1 MDDRPMTEA
10 ASPAEREPDAE
21 RHATIPGLGP
31 FVLIAAGAALMA
43 GAVFGTELVHEPG
56 EMFTWSRLGIG
67 VIGLLI
73 LLAGL
78 AWFADPPE
86 ADGSA
91 ERRRDD

>member
-1 MDDRPMTEA
+1 MTEA

-21 RHATIPGLGP
+21 RHASIPPLGP

-43 GAVFGTELVHEPG
+43 GAVFGTELVRDPSAS
-56 EMFTWSRLGIG
+56 FTWERLGIA

-78 AWFADPPE
+78 AWFADPPG

-91 ERRRDD
+91 ERRTHD